1 VALELELAIVNRAL
15 DAFETRRRLD
25 LELAHVAAIARELVL
40 EDGLEDEERV
50 RRALAR
56 ARAAIAAAASR
67 EEDVRGLQVAVGDP
81 GEASP

>member
-25 LELAHVAAIARELVL
+25 LELAHVVAIARELVL

-56 ARAAIAAAASR
+56 ARAAIAASVPR
-67 EEDVRGLQVAVGDP
+67 EEVLGLQVAVGDP